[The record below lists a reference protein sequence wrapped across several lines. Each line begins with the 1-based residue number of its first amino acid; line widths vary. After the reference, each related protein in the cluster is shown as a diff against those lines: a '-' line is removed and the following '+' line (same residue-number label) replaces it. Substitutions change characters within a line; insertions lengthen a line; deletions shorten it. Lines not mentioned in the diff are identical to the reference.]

1 MGETAAKH
9 CMKKI
14 EVEMQIQGLLNG
26 LNRGATEHA
35 LSPCSCSC
43 TLFLA
48 SITA

>member
-1 MGETAAKH
+1 MDETASRH

-14 EVEMQIQGLLNG
+14 EDEAQMQIQGLLNG

-35 LSPCSCSC
+35 LHEALQ
-43 TLFLA
+43 LFLA